1 MFVGQ
6 EFDPTISPLRSM
18 EEEDV
23 RVKIDEIADA
33 LSNFPAFSVFS
44 TADGPNTSGI
54 TARRGTLGLEI
65 GSSATTPVWICTSSG
80 TTGWSALSWI

>member
-6 EFDPTISPLRSM
+6 EFDPTIAPLRAGDP
-18 EEEDV
+18 ETV
-23 RVKIDEIADA
+23 RIKVDEIADA
-33 LSNFPAFSVFS
+33 LSGFPAFSTFS

-54 TARRGTLGLEI
+54 TARRGTLGLET